1 MKKIILVFSLC
12 LLLVSL
18 SACGAAKK
26 ETSQPFSGSVVD
38 LLKLGKSAKCV
49 LVAKSDATIST
60 GTTYISGNK
69 ARSDYE
75 MTDPNGQKSTG
86 HYISDGTWM
95 YTWNDTYKEQAIK
108 FKIDEMPK
116 AEPQGQTGGASSSD
130 LQDKMDY
137 QCYPWV
143 ADQSMFNPPAGVN
156 FMDYSQLFNQLQNK
170 GQGTGVGAPSSG
182 SDNKSFCV
190 QCDNITNA
198 AAKASCKKS
207 LNCE

>member
-1 MKKIILVFSLC
+1 MKKIVLVLSLC
-12 LLLVSL
+12 LIVVAL

-26 ETSQPFSGSVVD
+26 ETSQPFSGSVTD

-49 LVAKSDATIST
+49 LVAKSGATIST

-75 MTDPNGQKSTG
+75 MTDPNGQKISG

-108 FKIDEMPK
+108 FKMDEMPK
-116 AEPQGQTGGASSSD
+116 PETQDQTGSVSTSD

-137 QCYPWV
+137 QCYPWA
-143 ADQSMFNPPAGVN
+143 ADQSKFTPPSDINFTDYGQMFK
-156 FMDYSQLFNQLQNK
+156 QLQ
-170 GQGTGVGAPSSG
+170 GQVPGLNVNAPAAG
-182 SDNKSFCV
+182 NNKSICS
-190 QCDNITNA
+190 QCDMITNA

-207 LNCE
+207 LNCQ